1 MTERSLFRLATPAVL
16 LASAVAV
23 IAAAWWWMGK
33 PVAMPQSPLARGE
46 KLHCVSYAPFRGT
59 QSPLT
64 PPIEISPAQIDE
76 DLARLSKI
84 TDCVRTYAIEFGLDR
99 IAEIA
104 ERHGLKVM
112 QGIWLSGNPA
122 KNKIEID
129 TAVRLAKQYP
139 DTIRAL
145 IVGNEVLLRGEMSAQ
160 DLAATIRNVKSQTS
174 VPVTYA
180 DVWEFWLR
188 YRDVYDAVD
197 FVTIH
202 ILPYWEDFPISA
214 KDSVSHLDQI
224 RKKVAA
230 AFPNKDILI
239 GETGFPSAGRMREG
253 AEPSPSNQAKV
264 IHDIIA
270 LSKRDNFRVNVIE
283 AFDQP
288 WKRQLEGTVG
298 GHWGLFDADS
308 RAFKFAWGEPVSDH
322 PFWQRQI
329 IGGVL
334 MAVLVFGAAML
345 GGIRMTSAM
354 FAPVSSWI
362 GVAIVAGTAG
372 IFVPLAAEKLPLE
385 SLGVSGWVRGG
396 VMFVLALACPLAVS
410 AAIMRERSIPAFA
423 SVLTRRPTAFD
434 CRLTPALG
442 LLLVALTLA
451 AVLVALGLVFDPR
464 YKDFPYAPLTAAIV
478 PFFVLSLLATVAKGP
493 RALAEHVAAVG
504 LLLSLTY
511 IAFNESF
518 ANWQALWLCAL
529 LALLAVTLSMA
540 RDAQEKGSEDR
551 RQAPTSRR
559 YKAQSRTRPRSARS

>member
-1 MTERSLFRLATPAVL
+1 LFACAV
-16 LASAVAV
+16 SA
-23 IAAAWWWMGK
+23 IAAAWWWMGR
-33 PVAMPQSPLARGE
+33 PVPMPQSPLAQGE
-46 KLHCVSYAPFRGT
+46 KLYCVSYAPFRGK

-64 PPIEISPAQIDE
+64 PPIQIDPAQIDE
-76 DLARLSKI
+76 DLARLSKV
-84 TDCVRTYAIEFGLDR
+84 TDCVRTYAVEFGLDR
-99 IAEIA
+99 IAGIA
-104 ERHGLKVM
+104 KRHGMKVM

-122 KNKIEID
+122 KSKLEID

-139 DTIRAL
+139 DVIRAL

-160 DLAATIRNVKSQTS
+160 DLAATIRNVKSQTG

-214 KDSVSHLDQI
+214 RDSVAHLDSI

-288 WKRQLEGTVG
+288 WKRKLEGTVG

-308 RAFKFAWGEPVSDH
+308 RAFKFAWGEPISDH
-322 PFWQRQI
+322 PHWRRQI
-329 IGGVL
+329 AGGVL

-345 GGIRMTSAM
+345 GRIRMTKFASAP
-354 FAPVSSWI
+354 FSLWI
-362 GVAIVAGTAG
+362 GVAIIAGAAG
-372 IFVPLAAEKLPLE
+372 IFVPLAAEKLPLQ
-385 SLGVSGWVRGG
+385 SLGIPGWVRGG
-396 VMFVLALACPLAVS
+396 AMFVLALACPLAAAS
-410 AAIMRERSIPAFA
+410 AIMRERSVPAFA
-423 SVLTRRPTAFD
+423 SVLTRRPTEFD

-442 LLLVALTLA
+442 FLLVALTLVA
-451 AVLVALGLVFDPR
+451 ILVALGLVFDPR
-464 YKDFPYAPLTAAIV
+464 YKDFPYAPLTAAFV
-478 PFFVLSLLATVAKGP
+478 PFFVLSLYLPSGNGP
-493 RALAEHVAAVG
+493 RALAEHVAAG
-504 LLLSLTY
+504 TLALSLIY

-518 ANWQALWLCAL
+518 ANWQSLWLCGLFAL
-529 LALLAVTLSMA
+529 LAFTLSTA
-540 RDAQEKGSEDR
+540 RDVQDSK
-551 RQAPTSRR
+551 
-559 YKAQSRTRPRSARS
+559 

>member
-1 MTERSLFRLATPAVL
+1 
-16 LASAVAV
+16 
-23 IAAAWWWMGK
+23 
-33 PVAMPQSPLARGE
+33 
-46 KLHCVSYAPFRGT
+46 
-59 QSPLT
+59 
-64 PPIEISPAQIDE
+64 
-76 DLARLSKI
+76 
-84 TDCVRTYAIEFGLDR
+84 
-99 IAEIA
+99 
-104 ERHGLKVM
+104 
-112 QGIWLSGNPA
+112 
-122 KNKIEID
+122 
-129 TAVRLAKQYP
+129 
-139 DTIRAL
+139 
-145 IVGNEVLLRGEMSAQ
+145 
-160 DLAATIRNVKSQTS
+160 
-174 VPVTYA
+174 
-180 DVWEFWLR
+180 
-188 YRDVYDAVD
+188 
-197 FVTIH
+197 
-202 ILPYWEDFPISA
+202 
-214 KDSVSHLDQI
+214 
-224 RKKVAA
+224 
-230 AFPNKDILI
+230 
-239 GETGFPSAGRMREG
+239 MREG